1 MKTVLAV
8 LATLVSFV
16 FSPFVDIP
24 LPPGGSRKS

>member
-8 LATLVSFV
+8 LAVVVSFV

-24 LPPGGSRKS
+24 LPPSESRKS